1 MKIIEEIYD
10 HIYGEIQ
17 QVSPED
23 EMFRKEIIRLLKPLE
38 KREDWEQLS
47 DIIMEVSAL
56 SQKYGFTSGFKLGM
70 ILMIECGQ

>member
-47 DIIMEVSAL
+47 DKMCIRDRNISSL
-56 SQKYGFTSGFKLGM
+56 WIFTVTPIS
-70 ILMIECGQ
+70 